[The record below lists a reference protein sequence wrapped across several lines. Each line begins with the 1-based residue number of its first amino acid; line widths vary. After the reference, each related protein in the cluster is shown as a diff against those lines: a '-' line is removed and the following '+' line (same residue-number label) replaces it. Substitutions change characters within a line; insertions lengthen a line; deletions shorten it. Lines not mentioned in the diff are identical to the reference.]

1 MNLATKLVRSI
12 QTDGL
17 YRTIVRC
24 VVYPRSL
31 MRIRT
36 MQRALSTRDPAVI
49 FETIHRAT
57 LWSKGESVSGPGSS
71 LAYTQ
76 NLRQELPKLLAK
88 FSIRSIYDAPCGDF
102 NWMSM
107 VDLETPG
114 IDYRGADIVR
124 VVIEGNRERHRGP
137 RRRFD
142 VANIISDPFPD
153 ADLWICRDALFH
165 FSYDDIRRT
174 LQNFAGSNIKYILT
188 TTHLRQ
194 GKPFA
199 NRDIPTGDYRP
210 IDLFSEPFNFPSDV
224 LFRITDYIEP
234 YEPREMCL
242 WSRQQIVEALERFG
256 GKAT

>member
-1 MNLATKLVRSI
+1 MNIASKLIRSI
-12 QTDGL
+12 RTDGL
-17 YRTIVRC
+17 SRTIVRC

-31 MRIRT
+31 MRIRKL
-36 MQRALSTRDPAVI
+36 QRALSTRDPAVI

-57 LWSKGESVSGPGSS
+57 LWSKGESISGPGSS

-76 NLRQELPKLLAK
+76 NLRAQLPTLLAQ

-102 NWMSM
+102 NWMST
-107 VDLETPG
+107 VDLETPQ

-124 VVIEGNRERHRGP
+124 AVIESNRGRFTGP

-165 FSYDDIRRT
+165 FSYEDIGRT
-174 LQNFAGSNIKYILT
+174 LRHFVASKIKYVLT
-188 TTHLRQ
+188 TTHLAK
-194 GKPFA
+194 GTFENK
-199 NRDIPTGDYRP
+199 DIPTGDYRP
-210 IDLFSEPFNFPSDV
+210 IDLFSKPFNFPSDV
-224 LFRITDYIEP
+224 LFRITDYVEP

-242 WSRQQIVEALERFG
+242 WSRQQLIEALDRFPG
-256 GKAT
+256 NGT